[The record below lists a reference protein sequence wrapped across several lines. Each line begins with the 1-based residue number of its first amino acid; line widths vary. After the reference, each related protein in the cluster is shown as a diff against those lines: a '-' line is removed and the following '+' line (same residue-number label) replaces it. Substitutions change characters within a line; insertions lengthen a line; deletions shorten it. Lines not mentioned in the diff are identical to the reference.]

1 MSKGKIDVVGY
12 EGKVVYE
19 NTATALRRIE
29 VFKQLLE
36 DIVDFKRDI
45 MKEDFKVTDIRGFK
59 EKGDNFSFQCG
70 VGDNIAEKDL
80 LKGTDGLQARL
91 FETFSTYKK
100 EPTLKNL
107 EMLNETIETYKNRF
121 PQLEKFNGY
130 HNEYKKTEN
139 NFEDEKIEI
148 FVSKIKKEIVHNF
161 KSNLENVDAT
171 VNISDYLQGKDFEK
185 VILDN
190 IEKEI
195 SDFPLTNE
203 EVIERYKL
211 KDELPV
217 IKIFTESGLAYSS
230 DNSRTDEY
238 AEKELYQKLET
249 YKYAQ
254 SKRPDFN
261 DIKEIAELVNFD
273 KISNVKDAYNAVYLK
288 SNLLGESMYYAKG
301 AGSLPTASAVLSDI
315 VNIVKNMSL
324 NLPVERLDRNFEKK
338 EILSIDE
345 IFTKYYLRISLK
357 SNIDIS
363 SEILSIFENMGI
375 GVVKNIKEDIQNNNT
390 IIVITEKVKE
400 SKIRQCIESLKNL
413 NKNLEIGNMIRI
425 EDNI

>member
-1 MSKGKIDVVGY
+1 MSKGKIDIVGY

-29 VFKQLLE
+29 VSKQLLE

-130 HNEYKKTEN
+130 NNEYKKIEN
-139 NFEDEKIEI
+139 NLEDEKIEI

-171 VNISDYLQGKDFEK
+171 VNISDYLQGKDFEEI
-185 VILDN
+185 ILDN
-190 IEKEI
+190 IEQEI

-203 EVIERYKL
+203 EVIEKYQL

-254 SKRPDFN
+254 GKRPDFN
-261 DIKEIAELVNFD
+261 DIKEIAELINFD
-273 KISNVKDAYNAVYLK
+273 KISNVKDGMQLYYENNYGDLK
-288 SNLLGESMYYAKG
+288 LYTNYDDYTDELVKE
-301 AGSLPTASAVLSDI
+301 VLTSKLYEKI
-315 VNIVKNMSL
+315 EPL
-324 NLPVERLDRNFEKK
+324 KK
-338 EILSIDE
+338 EIESIIE
-345 IFTKYYLRISLK
+345 MRKNPVEKY
-357 SNIDIS
+357 SN
-363 SEILSIFENMGI
+363 EY
-375 GVVKNIKEDIQNNNT
+375 IKEG
-390 IIVITEKVKE
+390 
-400 SKIRQCIESLKNL
+400 
-413 NKNLEIGNMIRI
+413 NLENLSEEYQKEIIRLENIIKNRDEKEI
-425 EDNI
+425 EEPNLEVEEDKKQEKELNL

>member
-1 MSKGKIDVVGY
+1 MSKGKINVVGY

-19 NTATALRRIE
+19 NTTTALRRIE
-29 VFKQLLE
+29 VSKQLLE

-45 MKEDFKVTDIRGFK
+45 MKEEFSVTDIRGFK
-59 EKGDNFSFQCG
+59 EKGDKFSFQCG
-70 VGDNIAEKDL
+70 VGYNVVEKDL
-80 LKGTDGLQARL
+80 LKGTDGIQARL

-107 EMLNETIETYKNRF
+107 EILNNSIETLKNRF

-203 EVIERYKL
+203 EVIEKYKL

-254 SKRPDFN
+254 GKRPDFN

-273 KISNVKDAYNAVYLK
+273 KISNVKDGMQLYYENNYRDLK
-288 SNLLGESMYYAKG
+288 EYTDYDDYTDELVKE
-301 AGSLPTASAVLSDI
+301 VLISKLYD
-315 VNIVKNMSL
+315 K
-324 NLPVERLDRNFEKK
+324 VEPLKK
-338 EILSIDE
+338 EIESIIEMRKNPVE
-345 IFTKYYLRISLK
+345 IY
-357 SNIDIS
+357 SN
-363 SEILSIFENMGI
+363 EY
-375 GVVKNIKEDIQNNNT
+375 IKEG
-390 IIVITEKVKE
+390 
-400 SKIRQCIESLKNL
+400 
-413 NKNLEIGNMIRI
+413 NLENLENKYKEIVEKLEQKEEPTKQNEELEKENKKDKER
-425 EDNI
+425 EF

>member
-1 MSKGKIDVVGY
+1 MSKGKINVVGY

-19 NTATALRRIE
+19 NTTTALRRIE
-29 VFKQLLE
+29 VSKQLLE

-45 MKEDFKVTDIRGFK
+45 MKEEFSVTDIRGFK
-59 EKGDNFSFQCG
+59 EKGDKFSFQCG
-70 VGDNIAEKDL
+70 VGYNVVEKDL
-80 LKGTDGLQARL
+80 IKGTDGIQARL

-107 EMLNETIETYKNRF
+107 EILNNSIETLKNRF

-130 HNEYKKTEN
+130 HNENKKIEN
-139 NFEDEKIEI
+139 NLEDEKIEI
-148 FVSKIKKEIVHNF
+148 FVSKIKKEIIHNF

-171 VNISDYLQGKDFEK
+171 VNISDYLQGKDFEE

-203 EVIERYKL
+203 EVIGKYKL

-254 SKRPDFN
+254 GKRPDFN

-273 KISNVKDAYNAVYLK
+273 KISNVKDGMQLYYENNYGDLK
-288 SNLLGESMYYAKG
+288 EYTDYDDYTDELVKE
-301 AGSLPTASAVLSDI
+301 VLISKLYD
-315 VNIVKNMSL
+315 K
-324 NLPVERLDRNFEKK
+324 VEPLKK
-338 EILSIDE
+338 EIESIIEMRKNPVE
-345 IFTKYYLRISLK
+345 IY
-357 SNIDIS
+357 SN
-363 SEILSIFENMGI
+363 EY
-375 GVVKNIKEDIQNNNT
+375 IKEG
-390 IIVITEKVKE
+390 
-400 SKIRQCIESLKNL
+400 
-413 NKNLEIGNMIRI
+413 NLENLENKYKEIVEKLEQKEEPTKQNEELEKENKKDKER
-425 EDNI
+425 EF

>member
-1 MSKGKIDVVGY
+1 MSKGKINVVGY

-19 NTATALRRIE
+19 NTTTALRRIE
-29 VFKQLLE
+29 VSKQLLE

-45 MKEDFKVTDIRGFK
+45 MKEEFSVTDIRGFK
-59 EKGDNFSFQCG
+59 EKGDKFSFQCG
-70 VGDNIAEKDL
+70 VGYNVVEKDL
-80 LKGTDGLQARL
+80 LKGTDGIQARL

-107 EMLNETIETYKNRF
+107 EILNNSIETLKNRF

-130 HNEYKKTEN
+130 HNENKKIEN
-139 NFEDEKIEI
+139 NLENEKIEI
-148 FVSKIKKEIVHNF
+148 FVSKIKKEIIHNF

-171 VNISDYLQGKDFEK
+171 VNISDYLQGKDFEE

-203 EVIERYKL
+203 EVIEKYKL

-254 SKRPDFN
+254 GKRPDFN

-273 KISNVKDAYNAVYLK
+273 KISNVKDGMQLYYENNYGDLK
-288 SNLLGESMYYAKG
+288 EYTDYDDYTDELVKE
-301 AGSLPTASAVLSDI
+301 VLISKLYD
-315 VNIVKNMSL
+315 K
-324 NLPVERLDRNFEKK
+324 VEPLKK
-338 EILSIDE
+338 EIESIIEMRKNPVE
-345 IFTKYYLRISLK
+345 IY
-357 SNIDIS
+357 SN
-363 SEILSIFENMGI
+363 EY
-375 GVVKNIKEDIQNNNT
+375 IKEG
-390 IIVITEKVKE
+390 
-400 SKIRQCIESLKNL
+400 
-413 NKNLEIGNMIRI
+413 NLENLENKYKEIVEKLEQKEEPTKQNEELEKENKKDKER
-425 EDNI
+425 EF

>member
-1 MSKGKIDVVGY
+1 MSKGKINVVGY

-19 NTATALRRIE
+19 NTTTALRRIE
-29 VFKQLLE
+29 VSKQLLE

-45 MKEDFKVTDIRGFK
+45 MKEEFSVTDIRGFK
-59 EKGDNFSFQCG
+59 EKGDKFSFQCG
-70 VGDNIAEKDL
+70 VGYNVVEKDL
-80 LKGTDGLQARL
+80 LKGTDGIQARL

-107 EMLNETIETYKNRF
+107 EILNNSIETLKNRF
-121 PQLEKFNGY
+121 LPQLEKFNGY
-130 HNEYKKTEN
+130 HNENKKIEN
-139 NFEDEKIEI
+139 NLEDEKIEI

-203 EVIERYKL
+203 EVIEKYKL

-254 SKRPDFN
+254 GKRPDFN

-273 KISNVKDAYNAVYLK
+273 KISNVKDGMQLYYENNYGDLK
-288 SNLLGESMYYAKG
+288 EYTDYDDYTDELVKE
-301 AGSLPTASAVLSDI
+301 VLISKLYD
-315 VNIVKNMSL
+315 K
-324 NLPVERLDRNFEKK
+324 VEPLKK
-338 EILSIDE
+338 EIESIIEMRKNPVE
-345 IFTKYYLRISLK
+345 IY
-357 SNIDIS
+357 SN
-363 SEILSIFENMGI
+363 EY
-375 GVVKNIKEDIQNNNT
+375 IKEG
-390 IIVITEKVKE
+390 
-400 SKIRQCIESLKNL
+400 
-413 NKNLEIGNMIRI
+413 NLENLENKYKEIVEKLEQKEEPTKQNEELEKENKKDKER
-425 EDNI
+425 EF

>member
-1 MSKGKIDVVGY
+1 MSKGKINVVGY

-19 NTATALRRIE
+19 NTTTALRKIE
-29 VFKQLLE
+29 VSKQLLE

-45 MKEDFKVTDIRGFK
+45 MKEEFSVTDIRGFK
-59 EKGDNFSFQCG
+59 EKGDKFSFQCG
-70 VGDNIAEKDL
+70 VGYNVVEKDL
-80 LKGTDGLQARL
+80 LKGTDGIQARL

-107 EMLNETIETYKNRF
+107 EMLNETIETYKNKF

-130 HNEYKKTEN
+130 NNEYKKIEN
-139 NFEDEKIEI
+139 NLEDEKIEI

-171 VNISDYLQGKDFEK
+171 VNISDYLQGKDFEEI
-185 VILDN
+185 ILDN
-190 IEKEI
+190 IEQEI

-203 EVIERYKL
+203 EVIEKYQL

-254 SKRPDFN
+254 GKRPDFN

-273 KISNVKDAYNAVYLK
+273 KISNVKDGMQLYYENNYGDLK
-288 SNLLGESMYYAKG
+288 LYTNYDDYTDELVKE
-301 AGSLPTASAVLSDI
+301 VLTSKLYEKI
-315 VNIVKNMSL
+315 EPL
-324 NLPVERLDRNFEKK
+324 KK
-338 EILSIDE
+338 EIESIIE
-345 IFTKYYLRISLK
+345 MRKNPVEKY
-357 SNIDIS
+357 SN
-363 SEILSIFENMGI
+363 EY
-375 GVVKNIKEDIQNNNT
+375 IKEG
-390 IIVITEKVKE
+390 
-400 SKIRQCIESLKNL
+400 
-413 NKNLEIGNMIRI
+413 NLENLSEEYQKEIIRLENIIKNKDEKEI
-425 EDNI
+425 EEPNLEVEEDKKQEKELNL

>member
-1 MSKGKIDVVGY
+1 MSKGKINVVGY

-19 NTATALRRIE
+19 NTTTALRRIE
-29 VFKQLLE
+29 VSKQLLE

-45 MKEDFKVTDIRGFK
+45 MKEEFSVTDIRGFK
-59 EKGDNFSFQCG
+59 EKGDKFSFQCG
-70 VGDNIAEKDL
+70 VGYNVVEKDL
-80 LKGTDGLQARL
+80 LKGTDGIQARL

-107 EMLNETIETYKNRF
+107 EILNNSIETLKNRF

-203 EVIERYKL
+203 EVIEKYKL

-273 KISNVKDAYNAVYLK
+273 KISNVKDGMQLYYENNYGDLK
-288 SNLLGESMYYAKG
+288 EYTDYDDYTDELVKE
-301 AGSLPTASAVLSDI
+301 VLTSKLYDKI
-315 VNIVKNMSL
+315 EPL
-324 NLPVERLDRNFEKK
+324 KK
-338 EILSIDE
+338 EIESIIEMRKNPVE
-345 IFTKYYLRISLK
+345 IY
-357 SNIDIS
+357 SN
-363 SEILSIFENMGI
+363 EY
-375 GVVKNIKEDIQNNNT
+375 IKEG
-390 IIVITEKVKE
+390 
-400 SKIRQCIESLKNL
+400 
-413 NKNLEIGNMIRI
+413 NLEKISEKYQKEIIRLENII
-425 EDNI
+425 ENKDEKEIEEPNLEVEEENKQEKELNI

>member
-1 MSKGKIDVVGY
+1 MSKGKINVVGY

-19 NTATALRRIE
+19 NTTTALRRIE
-29 VFKQLLE
+29 VSKQLLE

-45 MKEDFKVTDIRGFK
+45 MKEEFSVTDIRGFK
-59 EKGDNFSFQCG
+59 EKGDKFSFQCG
-70 VGDNIAEKDL
+70 VGYNVVEKDL
-80 LKGTDGLQARL
+80 LKGTDGIQARL

-107 EMLNETIETYKNRF
+107 EILNNSIETLKNRF

-130 HNEYKKTEN
+130 HNENKKIEN
-139 NFEDEKIEI
+139 NLEDEKIEI

-203 EVIERYKL
+203 EVIEKYKL

-254 SKRPDFN
+254 GKRPDFN

-273 KISNVKDAYNAVYLK
+273 KISNVKDGMQLYYENNYGDLK
-288 SNLLGESMYYAKG
+288 EYTDYDDYTDELVKE
-301 AGSLPTASAVLSDI
+301 VLISKLYD
-315 VNIVKNMSL
+315 K
-324 NLPVERLDRNFEKK
+324 VEPLKK
-338 EILSIDE
+338 EIESIIEMRKNPVE
-345 IFTKYYLRISLK
+345 IY
-357 SNIDIS
+357 SN
-363 SEILSIFENMGI
+363 EY
-375 GVVKNIKEDIQNNNT
+375 IKEG
-390 IIVITEKVKE
+390 
-400 SKIRQCIESLKNL
+400 
-413 NKNLEIGNMIRI
+413 NLENLENKYKEIVEKLEQKEEPTKQNEELEKENKKDKER
-425 EDNI
+425 EF

>member
-12 EGKVVYE
+12 EGKVIYE
-19 NTATALRRIE
+19 NTTTALRRIE
-29 VFKQLLE
+29 VSKQLLE

-45 MKEDFKVTDIRGFK
+45 MKEDFKITDIRGFK
-59 EKGDNFSFQCG
+59 EKGDKFSFQCG

-130 HNEYKKTEN
+130 HNEYKKIEN

-273 KISNVKDAYNAVYLK
+273 KISNVKDGMQLYYENNYGDLK
-288 SNLLGESMYYAKG
+288 EYTDYDDYTDELVKEVLTSKLYDKIEPLKKEIESIIEMR
-301 AGSLPTASAVLSDI
+301 
-315 VNIVKNMSL
+315 KN
-324 NLPVERLDRNFEKK
+324 PVEIYSNEYIKEGNLENLENKYKEIVEKLEKK
-338 EILSIDE
+338 EE
-345 IFTKYYLRISLK
+345 ATKQNEEVEK
-357 SNIDIS
+357 
-363 SEILSIFENMGI
+363 EN
-375 GVVKNIKEDIQNNNT
+375 KKEK
-390 IIVITEKVKE
+390 EKE
-400 SKIRQCIESLKNL
+400 F
-413 NKNLEIGNMIRI
+413 
-425 EDNI
+425 

>member
-1 MSKGKIDVVGY
+1 MSKGKINVVGY

-19 NTATALRRIE
+19 NTTTALRRIE
-29 VFKQLLE
+29 VSKQLLE

-45 MKEDFKVTDIRGFK
+45 MKEEFSVTDIRGFK
-59 EKGDNFSFQCG
+59 EKGDKFSFQCG
-70 VGDNIAEKDL
+70 VGYNVVEKDL
-80 LKGTDGLQARL
+80 LKGTDGIQARL

-107 EMLNETIETYKNRF
+107 EILNNSIETLKNRF

-273 KISNVKDAYNAVYLK
+273 KISNVKDGMQLYYENNYGDLK
-288 SNLLGESMYYAKG
+288 EYTDYDDYTDELVKE
-301 AGSLPTASAVLSDI
+301 VLTSKLYDKI
-315 VNIVKNMSL
+315 EPL
-324 NLPVERLDRNFEKK
+324 KK
-338 EILSIDE
+338 EIESIIEMRKNPVE
-345 IFTKYYLRISLK
+345 IY
-357 SNIDIS
+357 SN
-363 SEILSIFENMGI
+363 EY
-375 GVVKNIKEDIQNNNT
+375 IKEG
-390 IIVITEKVKE
+390 
-400 SKIRQCIESLKNL
+400 
-413 NKNLEIGNMIRI
+413 NLENLSEEYQKEIIRLENIIKNRDEKEI
-425 EDNI
+425 EEPNLEVEEDKKQEKELNL

>member
-1 MSKGKIDVVGY
+1 MSKGKIDIVGY

-29 VFKQLLE
+29 VSKQLLE

-130 HNEYKKTEN
+130 NNEYKKIEN
-139 NFEDEKIEI
+139 NLEDEKIEI

-171 VNISDYLQGKDFEK
+171 VNISDYLQGKDFEEI
-185 VILDN
+185 ILDN
-190 IEKEI
+190 IEQEI

-203 EVIERYKL
+203 EVIEKYQL

-254 SKRPDFN
+254 GKRPDFN

-273 KISNVKDAYNAVYLK
+273 KISNVKDGMQLYYENNYGDLK
-288 SNLLGESMYYAKG
+288 LYTNYDDYTDELVKE
-301 AGSLPTASAVLSDI
+301 VLTSKLYEKI
-315 VNIVKNMSL
+315 EPL
-324 NLPVERLDRNFEKK
+324 KK
-338 EILSIDE
+338 EIESIIE
-345 IFTKYYLRISLK
+345 MRKNPVEKY
-357 SNIDIS
+357 SN
-363 SEILSIFENMGI
+363 EY
-375 GVVKNIKEDIQNNNT
+375 IKEG
-390 IIVITEKVKE
+390 
-400 SKIRQCIESLKNL
+400 
-413 NKNLEIGNMIRI
+413 NLENLSEEYQKEIIRLENIIKNRDEKEI
-425 EDNI
+425 EEPNLEVEEDKKQEKELNL

>member
-1 MSKGKIDVVGY
+1 MSKGKINVVGY

-19 NTATALRRIE
+19 NTTTALRRIE
-29 VFKQLLE
+29 VSKQLLE

-45 MKEDFKVTDIRGFK
+45 MKEEFSVTDIRGFK
-59 EKGDNFSFQCG
+59 EKGDKFSFQCG
-70 VGDNIAEKDL
+70 VGYNVVEKDL
-80 LKGTDGLQARL
+80 LKGTDGIQARL

-107 EMLNETIETYKNRF
+107 EILNNSIETLKNRF

-203 EVIERYKL
+203 EVIEKYKL

-254 SKRPDFN
+254 GKRPDFN

-273 KISNVKDAYNAVYLK
+273 KISNVKDGMQLYYENNYGDLK
-288 SNLLGESMYYAKG
+288 EYTDYDDYTDELVKE
-301 AGSLPTASAVLSDI
+301 VLISKLYD
-315 VNIVKNMSL
+315 K
-324 NLPVERLDRNFEKK
+324 VEPLKK
-338 EILSIDE
+338 EIESIIEMRKNPVE
-345 IFTKYYLRISLK
+345 IY
-357 SNIDIS
+357 SN
-363 SEILSIFENMGI
+363 EY
-375 GVVKNIKEDIQNNNT
+375 IKEG
-390 IIVITEKVKE
+390 
-400 SKIRQCIESLKNL
+400 
-413 NKNLEIGNMIRI
+413 NLENLENKYKEIVEKLEQKEEPTKQNEELEKENKKDKER
-425 EDNI
+425 EF

>member
-19 NTATALRRIE
+19 NTTTALRRIE
-29 VFKQLLE
+29 VSKQLLE

-107 EMLNETIETYKNRF
+107 EMLNETIETYKKRF
-121 PQLEKFNGY
+121 PQLEKFDGY

-139 NFEDEKIEI
+139 DLEDEKIEI

-203 EVIERYKL
+203 EIIEKYKL

-249 YKYAQ
+249 YKYVQ

-273 KISNVKDAYNAVYLK
+273 KILNVKDGMQLYYENNYGDLK
-288 SNLLGESMYYAKG
+288 EYTDYDDYTDELVKE
-301 AGSLPTASAVLSDI
+301 VLTSKLYDKI
-315 VNIVKNMSL
+315 EPL
-324 NLPVERLDRNFEKK
+324 KK
-338 EILSIDE
+338 EIESIIEMRKNPVE
-345 IFTKYYLRISLK
+345 IY
-357 SNIDIS
+357 SN
-363 SEILSIFENMGI
+363 EY
-375 GVVKNIKEDIQNNNT
+375 IKEG
-390 IIVITEKVKE
+390 
-400 SKIRQCIESLKNL
+400 
-413 NKNLEIGNMIRI
+413 NLENLENKYKEIVEKLEQKEEPTKQNEELEKENKKDKER
-425 EDNI
+425 EF

>member
-12 EGKVVYE
+12 EGKVIYE
-19 NTATALRRIE
+19 NTTTALRRIE
-29 VFKQLLE
+29 VSKQLLE

-59 EKGDNFSFQCG
+59 EKGDKFSFQCG

-130 HNEYKKTEN
+130 HNEYKKIEN

-148 FVSKIKKEIVHNF
+148 FVSKIKKEILHNF
-161 KSNLENVDAT
+161 KSNLENVDDAT

-273 KISNVKDAYNAVYLK
+273 KISNVKDGMQLYYENNYGDLK
-288 SNLLGESMYYAKG
+288 EYTDYDDYTDELVKE
-301 AGSLPTASAVLSDI
+301 VLTSKLYDKI
-315 VNIVKNMSL
+315 EPL
-324 NLPVERLDRNFEKK
+324 KK
-338 EILSIDE
+338 EIESIIEMRKNPVE
-345 IFTKYYLRISLK
+345 IY
-357 SNIDIS
+357 SN
-363 SEILSIFENMGI
+363 EY
-375 GVVKNIKEDIQNNNT
+375 IKEG
-390 IIVITEKVKE
+390 
-400 SKIRQCIESLKNL
+400 
-413 NKNLEIGNMIRI
+413 NLENLSEEYQKEIIRLENIIKNRDKKEI
-425 EDNI
+425 EEPNLEVEEDKKQEKELNL

>member
-1 MSKGKIDVVGY
+1 MSRGKIDVVGY

-29 VFKQLLE
+29 VSKQLLE

-45 MKEDFKVTDIRGFK
+45 MKEEFSVTDIRGFK
-59 EKGDNFSFQCG
+59 EKGDKFSFQCG
-70 VGDNIAEKDL
+70 VGYNVVEKDL
-80 LKGTDGLQARL
+80 LKGTDGIQARL

-107 EMLNETIETYKNRF
+107 ESLNNSIETFKNRF

-130 HNEYKKTEN
+130 HNENKKIEN
-139 NFEDEKIEI
+139 NLEDEKIEI
-148 FVSKIKKEIVHNF
+148 FVSKIKKEIIHNF

-171 VNISDYLQGKDFEK
+171 VNISDYLQGKDFEE

-203 EVIERYKL
+203 EVIEKYKL

-254 SKRPDFN
+254 GKRPDFN

-273 KISNVKDAYNAVYLK
+273 KISNVKDGMQLYYENNYGDLK
-288 SNLLGESMYYAKG
+288 EYTDYDDYTDELVKE
-301 AGSLPTASAVLSDI
+301 VLISKLYD
-315 VNIVKNMSL
+315 K
-324 NLPVERLDRNFEKK
+324 VEPLKK
-338 EILSIDE
+338 EIESIIEMRKNPVE
-345 IFTKYYLRISLK
+345 IY
-357 SNIDIS
+357 SN
-363 SEILSIFENMGI
+363 EY
-375 GVVKNIKEDIQNNNT
+375 IKEG
-390 IIVITEKVKE
+390 
-400 SKIRQCIESLKNL
+400 
-413 NKNLEIGNMIRI
+413 NLENLENKYKEIVEKLEQKEEPTKQNEELEKENKKDKER
-425 EDNI
+425 EF

>member
-1 MSKGKIDVVGY
+1 MSRGKIDVVGY

-29 VFKQLLE
+29 VSKQLLE

-45 MKEDFKVTDIRGFK
+45 MKEEFSVTDIRGFK
-59 EKGDNFSFQCG
+59 EKGDKFSFQCG
-70 VGDNIAEKDL
+70 VGYNVVEKDL
-80 LKGTDGLQARL
+80 LKGTDGIQARL

-107 EMLNETIETYKNRF
+107 ESLNNSIETFKNRF

-130 HNEYKKTEN
+130 HNENKKIEN
-139 NFEDEKIEI
+139 NLEDEKIEI
-148 FVSKIKKEIVHNF
+148 FVSKIKKEIIHNF

-203 EVIERYKL
+203 EVIEKYKL

-254 SKRPDFN
+254 GKRPDFN

-273 KISNVKDAYNAVYLK
+273 KISNIKDGMQLYYENNYGDLKEYTDYDDYTDELVK
-288 SNLLGESMYYAKG
+288 E
-301 AGSLPTASAVLSDI
+301 VLTSKLYD
-315 VNIVKNMSL
+315 K
-324 NLPVERLDRNFEKK
+324 VEPLKK
-338 EILSIDE
+338 EIESIIEMRKNPVE
-345 IFTKYYLRISLK
+345 IY
-357 SNIDIS
+357 SN
-363 SEILSIFENMGI
+363 EY
-375 GVVKNIKEDIQNNNT
+375 IKEG
-390 IIVITEKVKE
+390 
-400 SKIRQCIESLKNL
+400 
-413 NKNLEIGNMIRI
+413 NLENLENKYKEIVEKLEQKEEPTKQNEELEKENKKDKER
-425 EDNI
+425 EF

>member
-1 MSKGKIDVVGY
+1 MSKGKINVVGY

-19 NTATALRRIE
+19 NTTTALRRIE
-29 VFKQLLE
+29 VSKQLLE

-45 MKEDFKVTDIRGFK
+45 MKEEFSVTDIRGFK
-59 EKGDNFSFQCG
+59 EKGDKFSFQCG
-70 VGDNIAEKDL
+70 VGYNVVEKDL
-80 LKGTDGLQARL
+80 LKGTDGIQARL

-107 EMLNETIETYKNRF
+107 EILNNSIETLKNRF

-203 EVIERYKL
+203 EVIEKYKL

-273 KISNVKDAYNAVYLK
+273 KISNVKDGMQLYYENNYGDLK
-288 SNLLGESMYYAKG
+288 EYTDYDDYTDELVKE
-301 AGSLPTASAVLSDI
+301 VLTSKLYDKI
-315 VNIVKNMSL
+315 EPL
-324 NLPVERLDRNFEKK
+324 KK
-338 EILSIDE
+338 EIESIIEMRKNPVE
-345 IFTKYYLRISLK
+345 IY
-357 SNIDIS
+357 SN
-363 SEILSIFENMGI
+363 EY
-375 GVVKNIKEDIQNNNT
+375 IKEG
-390 IIVITEKVKE
+390 
-400 SKIRQCIESLKNL
+400 
-413 NKNLEIGNMIRI
+413 NLENLENKYKEIVEKLEQKEEPTKQNEELEKENKKDKER
-425 EDNI
+425 EF

>member
-1 MSKGKIDVVGY
+1 MSKGKINVVGY

-19 NTATALRRIE
+19 NTTTALRRIE
-29 VFKQLLE
+29 VSKQLLE

-45 MKEDFKVTDIRGFK
+45 MKEEFSVTDIRGFK
-59 EKGDNFSFQCG
+59 EKGDKFSFQCG
-70 VGDNIAEKDL
+70 VGYNVVEKDL
-80 LKGTDGLQARL
+80 LKGTDGIQARL

-107 EMLNETIETYKNRF
+107 ESLNNSIETFKNRF

-130 HNEYKKTEN
+130 HNENKKIEN
-139 NFEDEKIEI
+139 NLEDEKIEI

-203 EVIERYKL
+203 EVIEKYKL

-254 SKRPDFN
+254 GKRPDFN

-273 KISNVKDAYNAVYLK
+273 KISNVKDGMQLYYENNYGDLK
-288 SNLLGESMYYAKG
+288 EYTDYDDYTDELVKE
-301 AGSLPTASAVLSDI
+301 VLISKLYD
-315 VNIVKNMSL
+315 K
-324 NLPVERLDRNFEKK
+324 VEPLKK
-338 EILSIDE
+338 EIESIIEMRKNPVE
-345 IFTKYYLRISLK
+345 IY
-357 SNIDIS
+357 SN
-363 SEILSIFENMGI
+363 EY
-375 GVVKNIKEDIQNNNT
+375 IKEG
-390 IIVITEKVKE
+390 
-400 SKIRQCIESLKNL
+400 
-413 NKNLEIGNMIRI
+413 NLENLENKYKEIVEKLEQKEEPTKQNEELEKENKKDKER
-425 EDNI
+425 EF